1 MTVLAFKMSRYAN
14 GVSALHGRITRKSWQ
29 VLWPH
34 HREDEVPV
42 GHITNGVH
50 VRTWLAPAMQD
61 LYAKHMGA
69 DWRDHLADPRMW
81 ARIDSVPDAELWET
95 HRVLKAGAGAL
106 RPPAR
111 SPSSAAATTTRRIWW
126 RRRRTRSIPR
136 R

>member
-14 GVSALHGRITRKSWQ
+14 GVSALHGRVTRKSWQ

-61 LYAKHMGA
+61 LYSQHIGS
-69 DWRDHLADPRMW
+69 DWRDHLADPQMW
-81 ARIDSVPDAELWET
+81 ARVDSVPDAELWET
-95 HRVLKAGAGAL
+95 HRDAEGGLVHFVRRRGRRAAAARRLRRGAG
-106 RPPAR
+106 RGG
-111 SPSSAAATTTRRIWW
+111 RRA
-126 RRRRTRSIPR
+126 RSIPR

>member
-50 VRTWLAPAMQD
+50 VRTWLAPAMQE
-61 LYAKHMGA
+61 LYAQHIGA
-69 DWRDHLADPRMW
+69 DWRDHLADPQHVG
-81 ARIDSVPDAELWET
+81 A
-95 HRVLKAGAGAL
+95 HRQACPTPSCG
-106 RPPAR
+106 RP
-111 SPSSAAATTTRRIWW
+111 TGC
-126 RRRRTRSIPR
+126 
-136 R
+136 